1 VDYQPDALPGP
12 SGRGWWLFFNAP
24 DYTYPLGYYVAP
36 NAEEVV
42 ERSSP
47 VKAPPAPAPIP
58 ETWINNRTDRPPAGR
73 IDPGYDFYLEYG
85 GEP

>member
-1 VDYQPDALPGP
+1 
-12 SGRGWWLFFNAP
+12 
-24 DYTYPLGYYVAP
+24 VAP